1 VERRDGLFRRAEGA
15 RDPDDAVAEDA
26 AQPEEVPGKPAR
38 RLSSSSGMRD
48 NWATTTSGDATMSD
62 APKFG
67 RYAEIPVDQ
76 MTPAQREGYRFLVEG
91 PRGRLPGPYKVWVH
105 NPRLVHA
112 AAPLGQHFTPGQSSL
127 SERERE
133 IAVLVITSAW
143 HAAYPTAAHEKRGKE
158 VGLPAAAVE
167 AIIARLPTSFA
178 DAREQTVY
186 EVAMALAGGHLV
198 PDGLYDRAVAVL
210 GHESVTDMI
219 VLMGYY
225 TAVSLTM
232 NFYAVPAGSP
242 GLAR

>member
-1 VERRDGLFRRAEGA
+1 
-15 RDPDDAVAEDA
+15 
-26 AQPEEVPGKPAR
+26 
-38 RLSSSSGMRD
+38 
-48 NWATTTSGDATMSD
+48 MSD
-62 APKFG
+62 APTFG
-67 RYAEIPVDQ
+67 RYAEIPVDR
-76 MTPAQREGYRFLVEG
+76 MTPEQQTGYRFLVEG

-143 HAAYPTAAHEKRGKE
+143 HSVYPTAAHEKRGKE
-158 VGLPAAAVE
+158 EGLPAPAVE
-167 AIIARLPTSFA
+167 AIIAGLPTSIPE
-178 DAREQTVY
+178 AREQVVY
-186 EVAMALAGGHLV
+186 EVAMALAGTRLV
-198 PDGLYDRAVAVL
+198 SQGLYDRAVTVL
-210 GHESVTDMI
+210 GHESVSDMI

-232 NFYAVPAGSP
+232 NFYAVPAGSS